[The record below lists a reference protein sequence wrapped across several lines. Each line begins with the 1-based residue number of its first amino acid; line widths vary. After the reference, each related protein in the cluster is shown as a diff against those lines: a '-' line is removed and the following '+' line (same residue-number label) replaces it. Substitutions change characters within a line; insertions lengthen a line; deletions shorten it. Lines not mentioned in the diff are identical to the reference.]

1 MWYKF
6 GRKISKYRYQLKKI
20 KNLRIK
26 IISFSFE
33 IGKNWYNEKLK
44 GAWRCGVRNENKNKI
59 KGSSGGNRP
68 DGMWRQNGNEPSSAH
83 QAQGTTVHL
92 QSFVHHGTHAIPF
105 GTLWGLLFKSSVR
118 NIFLL
123 SLALS
128 GPYHYG
134 RPFNNIPGLILW
146 AQYSY

>member
-1 MWYKF
+1 MV
-6 GRKISKYRYQLKKI
+6 SEMKI
-20 KNLRIK
+20 KIK
-26 IISFSFE
+26 KRAPQEE
-33 IGKNWYNEKLK
+33 IGQM
-44 GAWRCGVRNENKNKI
+44 AC
-59 KGSSGGNRP
+59 
-68 DGMWRQNGNEPSSAH
+68 DGKMAMSPVAH
-83 QAQGTTVHL
+83 TRHKAQGTTVHL